1 MPYCVPDANTKAGMG
16 AYSWQ
21 TAAISRPETTYV
33 FLFSDSDRLLGRV
46 RESSGSWKEKVI
58 MPGVDFR
65 AVRAAVPIA
74 QVLELVGFET
84 LERSGGPGTRR
95 MPSAWVI
102 VSKES
107 ILSFGEFAQKHV
119 PMLQVRVEGKPVGP
133 LGRHHKRP
141 CMRRQSHSVNS
152 LTSRRPSSNI
162 YTCICMRPTP
172 KARNQRRGTRN
183 LLQSENIGTHR

>member
-1 MPYCVPDANTKAGMG
+1 MG

-84 LERSGGPGTRR
+84 LERSGDQVRGGCPVHGSSSLKSRFF
-95 MPSAWVI
+95 
-102 VSKES
+102 
-107 ILSFGEFAQKHV
+107 LGEFAQKHV